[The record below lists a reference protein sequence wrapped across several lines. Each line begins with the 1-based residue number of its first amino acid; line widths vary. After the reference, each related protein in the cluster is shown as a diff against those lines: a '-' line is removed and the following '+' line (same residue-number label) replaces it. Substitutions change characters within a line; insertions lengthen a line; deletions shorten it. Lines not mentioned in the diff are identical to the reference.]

1 MVQITSKDFGSSCN
15 HTTAEDDEDDFYSL
29 APHCHL
35 KGTYASDFK
44 PVSMQAIIERI
55 LPRLGEKQTHL
66 SV

>member
-1 MVQITSKDFGSSCN
+1 MPKDFGSLCN
-15 HTTAEDDEDDFYSL
+15 HTTAEDGPILTSF
-29 APHCHL
+29 APRCHL